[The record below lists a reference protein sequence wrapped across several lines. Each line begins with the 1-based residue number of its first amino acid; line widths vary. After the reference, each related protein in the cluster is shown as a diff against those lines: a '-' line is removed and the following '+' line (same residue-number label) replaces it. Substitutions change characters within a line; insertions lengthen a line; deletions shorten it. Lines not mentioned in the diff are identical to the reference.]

1 MNKFGDK
8 VEYFGG
14 KSAAA
19 AANSEPLVTFSH
31 TTSLAILAALFIISQ
46 MRQFDDFLT
55 NLTGGSNSTTTM
67 AIKIVAFIV
76 IAYLVI
82 PSCE

>member
-1 MNKFGDK
+1 MRLFRTGHCRR
-8 VEYFGG
+8 VIFF
-14 KSAAA
+14 
-19 AANSEPLVTFSH
+19 P
-31 TTSLAILAALFIISQ
+31 ILAALFIISQ